1 MLMNLSVKN
10 IDKKISKVSN
20 IFAKSII
27 PLSGDHT
34 DSSHIVASKK
44 NNFST
49 ILQRFCN
56 NFAAIFDG
64 FFGGFRQYCG
74 DFRRYCGDFQQYFG
88 DYLEF

>member
-64 FFGGFRQYCG
+64 FLGFF
-74 DFRRYCGDFQQYFG
+74 DDIAVISNNI
-88 DYLEF
+88 LAII

>member
-1 MLMNLSVKN
+1 MNLSVKN

-44 NNFST
+44 KQFFNDSTT
-49 ILQRFCN
+49 ILQQFCS
-56 NFAAIFDG
+56 
-64 FFGGFRQYCG
+64 
-74 DFRRYCGDFQQYFG
+74 DF
-88 DYLEF
+88 

>member
-1 MLMNLSVKN
+1 MNLSVKN

-56 NFAAIFDG
+56 NFAAIFYG
-64 FFGGFRQYCG
+64 FSGVFDNIATIF
-74 DFRRYCGDFQQYFG
+74 DDIAVISNNIFAII
-88 DYLEF
+88 

>member
-1 MLMNLSVKN
+1 MNLSVKN
-10 IDKKISKVSN
+10 IDTKISKVSN

-64 FFGGFRQYCG
+64 FSGFF
-74 DFRRYCGDFQQYFG
+74 DNIAAIFD
-88 DYLEF
+88 DIAVISNNILAII

>member
-64 FFGGFRQYCG
+64 FSGFF
-74 DFRRYCGDFQQYFG
+74 DNIAAIFD
-88 DYLEF
+88 DIAVISNNILAII

>member
-64 FFGGFRQYCG
+64 FSGVFDNIAAIF
-74 DFRRYCGDFQQYFG
+74 DDIAVISNNI
-88 DYLEF
+88 LAII

>member
-1 MLMNLSVKN
+1 MNLSVKN

-64 FFGGFRQYCG
+64 FSGFF
-74 DFRRYCGDFQQYFG
+74 DNIAAIFD
-88 DYLEF
+88 DIAVISNNILAII

>member
-1 MLMNLSVKN
+1 MNLSVKN

-64 FFGGFRQYCG
+64 FSGVFDNIATIF
-74 DFRRYCGDFQQYFG
+74 DDIAVISNNI
-88 DYLEF
+88 LAII

>member
-1 MLMNLSVKN
+1 MNLSVKN

-56 NFAAIFDG
+56 NFAAIFDDFSG
-64 FFGGFRQYCG
+64 FFDNIAAIF
-74 DFRRYCGDFQQYFG
+74 DDIAVISNNI
-88 DYLEF
+88 LAII